1 MSTAAIAEAT
11 FRREARYRD
20 GFIYPAGPPS
30 AHRLGQATSLEPRD
44 CARADDRG
52 DRRRSNILEEIAA
65 VEGVALL
72 AAGLSLSRLLGVSD
86 RPAHPKLIEAT
97 GWVRAAV
104 RNPPVAAYG

>member
-1 MSTAAIAEAT
+1 M
-11 FRREARYRD
+11 
-20 GFIYPAGPPS
+20 
-30 AHRLGQATSLEPRD
+30 
-44 CARADDRG
+44 
-52 DRRRSNILEEIAA
+52 EEIAA

>member
-1 MSTAAIAEAT
+1 MSIAAIAEAT

-20 GFIYPAGPPS
+20 GFIYPAGHQ
-30 AHRLGQATSLEPRD
+30 ALRQATSLEPRD

-72 AAGLSLSRLLGVSD
+72 AVGLSLSRLLGVSD